1 MCKLTAV
8 SSGVWVSPQRTLGDV
23 WRHLWLLQV
32 GRRVVTGLQW
42 VEARDVARHPTVRRT
57 APTTDNGPAP
67 KSNSADGGE
76 AQGLDTEGREHGGPC
91 LSLQPVFLLPPHPL
105 ILLVPPSGRTSA
117 QNSAHYRVPS
127 SLQPSSPTGG
137 NVSWKGFLPLLCA
150 HG

>member
-1 MCKLTAV
+1 MGFPPEDAGRCLETSFV
-8 SSGVWVSPQRTLGDV
+8 VT
-23 WRHLWLLQV
+23 V

-42 VEARDVARHPTVRRT
+42 VEARDVARHPTVCRT

-67 KSNSADGGE
+67 KSNNADGGE
-76 AQGLDTEGREHGGPC
+76 AQGLDTEGREHGVPC

-105 ILLVPPSGRTSA
+105 VLLVPLSGRASA
-117 QNSAHYRVPS
+117 QSSARYRVPS